1 MAMTRPI
8 AMPMGTEKE
17 SAPTPA
23 SRSTRRISS
32 VAYATEERLSEAKT
46 ARPVTLSRR
55 SWRACAVAMGRPT
68 NSCLR
73 RLIFT
78 RGLPKALR

>member
-1 MAMTRPI
+1 MAITSPMARPI
-8 AMPMGTEKE
+8 GTEKV

-46 ARPVTLSRR
+46 ARPVTLPRR
-55 SWRACAVAMGRPT
+55 SWRACAVAMGRPDE
-68 NSCLR
+68 
-73 RLIFT
+73 
-78 RGLPKALR
+78 